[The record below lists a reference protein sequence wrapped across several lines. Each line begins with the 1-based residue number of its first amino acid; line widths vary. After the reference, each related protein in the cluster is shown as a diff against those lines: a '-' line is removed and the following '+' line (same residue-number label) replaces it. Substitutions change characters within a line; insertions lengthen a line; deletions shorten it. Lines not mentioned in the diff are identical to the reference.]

1 MASLMDDLVVVLE
14 SEKKEYEK
22 LIQLSEDLKD
32 AVIEHAIEKVEST
45 TDAQEAVT
53 NNVVV
58 LETKRKKIMNDIA
71 LVLNKKP
78 EDISMSDLL
87 ETLSNQPEARDRL
100 SKARDSLKETM
111 TALKMR
117 NDANQALLKTAM
129 ELLDFDL
136 NLYRSMRQAPS
147 TANYNKSAVNTGE
160 LLGRG
165 GFDAKQ

>member
-1 MASLMDDLVVVLE
+1 MDDLVVVLE

-22 LIQLSEDLKD
+22 LIQLSENLKD
-32 AVIEHAIEKVEST
+32 AVIEHAIDKVESIT
-45 TDAQEAVT
+45 NAQEEVT

-58 LETKRKKIMNDIA
+58 LENRRKKIMNDIA

-78 EDISMSDLL
+78 EDITMTDLL
-87 ETLSNQPEARDRL
+87 ATLSNQPEAKERL
-100 SKARDSLKETM
+100 SKARDGLKETM
-111 TALKMR
+111 AALRMR
-117 NDANQALLKTAM
+117 NDANQSLLKTAM

-136 NLYRSMRQAPS
+136 NLYRSMRQAPT